1 MPWVSRDINDNLS
14 FTPIFRAEYVL
25 FQGFPQMSS
34 DLGCLNLARRRTESY
49 LKLWEDSAQG
59 FSWWGCLWN
68 LKIFLPVPSPVL
80 QRMPPISCLDNV
92 FLDAFLDMKSRVP
105 GLHLSSVNSLPLGR
119 KPNPLTGLNI
129 SLLSPI
135 ILSFPV
141 AFIYPPSCG
150 YTQYPQFPDHKEF
163 QQYDTGNFLALPILG
178 LGSSFL
184 RTLTLP
190 YSFCTG
196 TFIVAAAVFLF
207 P

>member
-1 MPWVSRDINDNLS
+1 
-14 FTPIFRAEYVL
+14 
-25 FQGFPQMSS
+25 MSS
-34 DLGCLNLARRRTESY
+34 DLGCLNLTRRRTESY

-119 KPNPLTGLNI
+119 KPNPSTGLNI
-129 SLLSPI
+129 SVSWAPLFYHFQLP
-135 ILSFPV
+135 LFTP
-141 AFIYPPSCG
+141 PPSCG

-163 QQYDTGNFLALPILG
+163 QQYDIGNFLALPILG

-190 YSFCTG
+190 FSFCTE

-207 P
+207 L

>member
-129 SLLSPI
+129 SVSWAPLFYHFQLPLF
-135 ILSFPV
+135 ILHLVDTHNILNSQTIKSFSSMTQV
-141 AFIYPPSCG
+141 TSWPSL
-150 YTQYPQFPDHKEF
+150 
-163 QQYDTGNFLALPILG
+163 FL
-178 LGSSFL
+178 
-184 RTLTLP
+184 
-190 YSFCTG
+190 
-196 TFIVAAAVFLF
+196 V
-207 P
+207 